1 MAAYGLL
8 AAWPFLLL
16 HPPFTDPPMAA
27 NFCFSGVHTSR
38 SPSYTEFMLI
48 VSGCFSATNSQDE
61 ADFWEAENGIWG
73 SKLKRGLSISYRFFT
88 VSWNIDSFAP
98 LLSFPIFSP
107 MRRRQTLSDLCITF
121 VTFLGREAPAEKPA
135 NRRKQRR
142 TGVCKHGCNSTKQSN
157 PRHLQFYWIHKSRA
171 RPMTVV

>member
-61 ADFWEAENGIWG
+61 ADFWEAKNGIWVP
-73 SKLKRGLSISYRFFT
+73 KLKRGLSINT
-88 VSWNIDSFAP
+88 N
-98 LLSFPIFSP
+98 FSP
-107 MRRRQTLSDLCITF
+107 LAVILIRLLHCFLFPSLAQCADVKHCQIFASHLLRFWVERLLLRNQPIGASSVEPEF
-121 VTFLGREAPAEKPA
+121 VSTAVTPPN
-135 NRRKQRR
+135 NRAL
-142 TGVCKHGCNSTKQSN
+142 
-157 PRHLQFYWIHKSRA
+157 RHLQFYWIHKSRA